1 MFRLVSSGVRHR
13 GLTGWDILDTVSL
26 DVLLDF
32 VYGML
37 AENADAK
44 EREKLDRSLAALDEP
59 RGDKMVEITRRDGST
74 MWITEKRLAE
84 LQANVTNIAHMRA
97 RKG

>member
-1 MFRLVSSGVRHR
+1 MFRLVSSGTPHL
-13 GLTGWDILDTVSL
+13 GLTGWGLLDNVAI

-32 VYGML
+32 TYGML

-44 EREKLDRSLAALDEP
+44 ERAKLDASLAALDAP
-59 RGDKMVEITRRDGST
+59 SASKMVEVVKSDGTTVTIS
-74 MWITEKRLAE
+74 EKRLAE
-84 LQANVTNIAHMRA
+84 IQANVANIANMRA